1 MDWEM
6 RRFNWPPNKIPS
18 VQPRTSSSGAEHK
31 QSRLTVPLL
40 DAVVLNCSLPNKNL
54 SVQTDTLSP
63 GGEHKLGA

>member
-40 DAVVLNCSLPNKNL
+40 DDVDLDIVPPKHTRRFNP
-54 SVQTDTLSP
+54 TL
-63 GGEHKLGA
+63 